1 MSRRPFLAAAGDYID
16 DIKSVFS
23 PRRAAISKAERAA
36 YWGYSAAQETRKDSG
51 ISLMDNAMADSVDR
65 ASRNVLR
72 ARARNLERN
81 SITAG
86 GIDKAFT
93 NNVIGIGFNMQAQ
106 SPSDTFNNR
115 IEELWDEWCHHE
127 NCDWTKQQSLDDLI
141 ELILRRLLYDGG
153 ILATFPLD
161 PKREIPLTI
170 QLHEVD
176 ELDDS
181 LVNAENG
188 NIIVNGVEMTD
199 TAVPVAYWLTQT
211 TPDGYTPLP
220 PLRYSADD
228 VIFLWKRTRVSQFR
242 EVTPFHAAISPAQDL
257 KDYNDAISFQQK
269 TAACTSVYIETD
281 NTINAPGRA
290 INTNDNRRIEHIEGG
305 SVKYLNNGE
314 HAKFLLPTGQANEAD
329 NHIATQQRGIAS
341 VFGLSLESTS
351 RNVERVNYSS
361 ARQNLVIDTVT
372 YDRMKNY
379 LKEYFL
385 RPLYKRFVQICYLKG
400 LLKGTGFELGNK
412 KFYEAKWLTSSVGW
426 IDPLKEA
433 QADTILLA
441 NGGVSFQ
448 DYVAKHGQDWRERI
462 DEMAEVQAYAKEKGV
477 NLSFS
482 MEDSNINSDNG
493 KEDNNGEENQNQN

>member
-1 MSRRPFLAAAGDYID
+1 MSKKPLLARIGDYMD
-16 DIKSVFS
+16 DVKSVFS
-23 PRRAAISKAERAA
+23 PRRAAISKAERAS
-36 YWGYSAAQETRKDSG
+36 YFGYAAAHETRKDAG
-51 ISLMDNAMADSVDR
+51 ISLMDNAYADAVDR
-65 ASRNVLR
+65 VSRDVLR

-86 GIDKAFT
+86 SIERAFA
-93 NNVIGIGFNMQAQ
+93 NNVIGVGFNMQAE
-106 SPSDTFNNR
+106 SPSDAFNDR
-115 IEELWDEWCHHE
+115 IEKLWDTWCHHE

-141 ELILRRLLYDGG
+141 ELILRRMLYDGG
-153 ILATFPLD
+153 IMATFPLD
-161 PKREIPLTI
+161 PKRKIPLTI

-176 ELDDS
+176 ELDES
-181 LVNAENG
+181 MVVAENG
-188 NIIVNGVEMTD
+188 NIIVNGVEMTES
-199 TAVPVAYWLTQT
+199 AVPVAYWLSQT

-220 PLRYSADD
+220 PVRYRAED
-228 VIFLWKRTRVSQFR
+228 VLFLWKRGRVTQFR
-242 EVTPFHAAISPAQDL
+242 EITPFHSAIGPAQDL

-290 INTNDNRRIEHIEGG
+290 INTGDNRRIEHIEGG

-361 ARQNLVIDTVT
+361 ARQNLVMDNVT
-372 YDRMKNY
+372 YGRVKAY
-379 LKEYFL
+379 LEEYFL
-385 RPLYKRFVQICYLKG
+385 RPLYKRFIQVCYLKG
-400 LLKGTGFELGNK
+400 LLDGTGFDINNDD
-412 KFYEAKWLTSSVGW
+412 FYEAKWLTSSAGW

-433 QADTILLA
+433 QADTILLS

-448 DYVAKHGQDWRERI
+448 DYVARHGQDWKERI
-462 DEMAEVQAYAKEKGV
+462 DEMAEVQEYAKKKGV

-482 MEDSNINSDNG
+482 MEDLNNKVNG
-493 KEDNNGEENQNQN
+493 KEENNGEENKNQT